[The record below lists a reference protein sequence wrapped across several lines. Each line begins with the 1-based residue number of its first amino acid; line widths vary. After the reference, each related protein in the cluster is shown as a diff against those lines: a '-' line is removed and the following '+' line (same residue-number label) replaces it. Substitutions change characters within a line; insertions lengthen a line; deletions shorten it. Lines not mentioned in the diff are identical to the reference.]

1 MNTNTDRLTGLA
13 DECAPGID
21 EQIAMHKELGW
32 NSIELRNVGG
42 INICEMDDDR
52 FEEVYRT
59 MQDAH
64 MRAAC
69 FASAIANWA
78 RSINTPFEKDEK
90 DLLRSIPRMRKL
102 GTNFIRIMSYQN
114 DGASESEWKKEAIA
128 RLTRLTRIA
137 EDNDVVLVLENC
149 DGWASTSP
157 EHFVETVQT
166 INSKAFRVVFDTGN
180 PIAHLGTTE
189 ETWDWYRAAL
199 PYIVHF
205 HIKDCKLIEGKPVHQ
220 FPGQGDSDVRN
231 IITDLLKSGYEGM
244 FSIEPHIHRENQI
257 EQYRMYK
264 EYGTIANQMMSEL
277 IR

>member
-1 MNTNTDRLTGLA
+1 MNANTDRLTGFA
-13 DECAPGID
+13 DECAPGLD

-42 INICEMDDDR
+42 INICEMDDYH
-52 FEEVYRT
+52 FEQVYRN
-59 MQDAH
+59 MQDAN

-78 RSINTPFEKDEK
+78 RSINTPFEKDEQA
-90 DLLRSIPRMRKL
+90 LLRSVPRMGKL
-102 GTNFIRIMSYQN
+102 GTKFIRIMSYQN
-114 DGASESEWKKEAIA
+114 DGATESEWKKESIA

-137 EDNDVVLVLENC
+137 EDNEIILVLENC

-157 EHFVETVQT
+157 EHLVETMQT
-166 INSKAFRVVFDTGN
+166 IDSKAFRIVFDTGN
-180 PIAHLGTTE
+180 PISHLGTTE

-231 IITDLLKSGYEGM
+231 IITDLLKNGYEGM
-244 FSIEPHIHRENQI
+244 FSIEPHIHKENPI

-264 EYGTIANQMMSEL
+264 EYGTIANQMISEL

>member
-137 EDNDVVLVLENC
+137 EDNDVVLVLETVT
-149 DGWASTSP
+149 DG
-157 EHFVETVQT
+157 
-166 INSKAFRVVFDTGN
+166 
-180 PIAHLGTTE
+180 
-189 ETWDWYRAAL
+189 RA
-199 PYIVHF
+199 PH
-205 HIKDCKLIEGKPVHQ
+205 P
-220 FPGQGDSDVRN
+220 N
-231 IITDLLKSGYEGM
+231 ILLKRCKPSIPRPFGSCLIQAIRLLILEPPRRPGIG
-244 FSIEPHIHRENQI
+244 IEPHCRISCISTSR
-257 EQYRMYK
+257 
-264 EYGTIANQMMSEL
+264 IAN
-277 IR
+277 

>member
-1 MNTNTDRLTGLA
+1 
-13 DECAPGID
+13 
-21 EQIAMHKELGW
+21 
-32 NSIELRNVGG
+32 
-42 INICEMDDDR
+42 MDDDR
-52 FEEVYRT
+52 FEQVYRT
-59 MQDAH
+59 MQEAH

-114 DGASESEWKKEAIA
+114 DGAPESEWKKEAIA

-137 EDNDVVLVLENC
+137 EDNDVILVLENC

-166 INSKAFRVVFDTGN
+166 IDSKAFRVVFDTGN

-189 ETWDWYRAAL
+189 ETGLVSSRIAVYRAFPHQGL
-199 PYIVHF
+199 QT
-205 HIKDCKLIEGKPVHQ
+205 DRGKPVHQ
-220 FPGQGDSDVRN
+220 FPGQG
-231 IITDLLKSGYEGM
+231 
-244 FSIEPHIHRENQI
+244 
-257 EQYRMYK
+257 
-264 EYGTIANQMMSEL
+264 
-277 IR
+277 IRCAKHHH